1 MYVLGSIFAD
11 FTFSTL
17 LFESACQ
24 LLDHKIETIPFPV
37 RPLTFFYGKRLAGL
51 ALSIPFTNSP
61 VTVQVEF

>member
-17 LFESACQ
+17 LFESAYQ

-37 RPLTFFYGKRLAGL
+37 RPLTFFLWQAFGWFSLV
-51 ALSIPFTNSP
+51 N
-61 VTVQVEF
+61 TVH